1 MHILIWNLNILI
13 IYGNRGKRPL
23 LVIEEDRESDAF
35 AMLMPFCCISCY
47 FWSNKLK
54 WWILASDFLF
64 LCNKPINYL
73 LIVGDLLYCLR
84 LGFCFLVLFSWLPQR
99 PFNSYRRWFST
110 HIILHMGFLVRVH
123 VHFFFPRFSR
133 GLLYSRSSS
142 NRDYNLLYTVKKITR
157 NLKAGRSAL
166 MIWV

>member
-1 MHILIWNLNILI
+1 MVIGGKDHSQLLGKTGRVTHSLCSCLFVVFPATFGPINLNGGFLPPI
-13 IYGNRGKRPL
+13 
-23 LVIEEDRESDAF
+23 
-35 AMLMPFCCISCY
+35 
-47 FWSNKLK
+47 
-54 WWILASDFLF
+54 FLF